1 MTGEEFNNLVTEYGW
16 IVAVSIAVVGFFT
29 FISKFWGSISKFV
42 RVVDIL
48 IELPE
53 RLKAIEEKIHNVE
66 HEVMTNS
73 GSSLKD
79 SIGRIERHLNI
90 EA

>member
-1 MTGEEFNNLVTEYGW
+1 MTGQEFNNLVNEYGW
-16 IVAVSIAVVGFFT
+16 IVAISIAVVGFFA

-53 RLKAIEEKIHNVE
+53 RLKTIEEKIHNVE

-79 SIGRIERHLNI
+79 SVGRIERHLNI
-90 EA
+90 EV